1 MEYIKK
7 HPIYVFFVTISVV
20 AFTAGIVFS
29 VLSYL
34 ELDKASRNFIKADKS
49 FKQLV
54 NSRPSPTLQN
64 VEISNENVLA
74 LQERLESIRND
85 LERGKEPLDDIG
97 GNEVVEKIKNF
108 QREFK
113 ELASSNYDENGMA
126 PIEIPEKFGFG
137 FDRFSSKSSPPKDQ
151 KEINM
156 LYQQVEILRY
166 LLTKLYES
174 NPKSLISIKR
184 ESAKINE
191 GGIDDESFYTDSSI
205 FNINSAISARVEG
218 AIETLAFE
226 ISFMG
231 KTNSLRQYLND
242 LSEFNMPIVV
252 RSINVNRPEVSIKI
266 NDNFNNY
273 DQEFDI
279 FGDEV
284 KKIQEEQKKEPVV
297 TDNISEFTLT
307 LEYFRIVLPEDDFTL
322 IEEDE

>member
-20 AFTAGIVFS
+20 AFIAGIVFS

-54 NSRPSPTLQN
+54 NSSPSPTLQN

-113 ELASSNYDENGMA
+113 ELALSNYDENGMA

-205 FNINSAISARVEG
+205 FDINSAISARVEG

-322 IEEDE
+322 IEED